1 MYNSLICHFCKD
13 KVTVLDNRWVVPSSW
28 VQKAMTINEKCKGV
42 WQFLRPMSAFKKKK
56 LNYKMEKK
64 RGRGRRGGR
73 VR

>member
-1 MYNSLICHFCKD
+1 M
-13 KVTVLDNRWVVPSSW
+13 VPSSW

-56 LNYKMEKK
+56 IELQNGKK